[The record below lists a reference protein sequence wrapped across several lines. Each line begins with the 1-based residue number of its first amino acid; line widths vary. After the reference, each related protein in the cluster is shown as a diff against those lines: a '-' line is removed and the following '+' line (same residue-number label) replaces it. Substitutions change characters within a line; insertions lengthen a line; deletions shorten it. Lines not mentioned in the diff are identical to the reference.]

1 METNIEPYDDHDKN
15 DEWKHDHEYNERH
28 SEGIDFY
35 SIFSKSNVVLLL
47 WFLAIYIIVSFIIKN
62 IYQSSYG
69 NNELNL
75 FTSRTFDIILLLVVI
90 FIIIIVFRDTKNDD
104 QQNFLEKAG
113 QSIKN
118 YINDS
123 YSVFSTLLFIFFFY
137 LIIYLFGIPMD
148 TDNKSVFISVIETI
162 AWILFLLCFLNIFFY
177 SIFHLSII
185 DKLARIISNS
195 WKDMPSHHEYSK
207 WMPYTSTTTTTAN
220 ADVSADELLKINS
233 NTTTGNIKGNGNTSS
248 TSTSSTT
255 NDALLY
261 TLSGKAKVS
270 GTTTTTKSGMSRDG
284 HGGCHG
290 DDGSDDGDNNEKEV
304 FNISNNLYTY
314 KDAQAIC
321 KSYGARLATY
331 TDIEK
336 SYNDGAE
343 WCNYGWSDGQM
354 AFFPTQKDT
363 WNELQRDPD
372 TKNNCGRPG
381 VNGGYMANPYLKFGV
396 NCYGKKP
403 AKTDADIL
411 RMQRQK
417 DEIYA
422 KSPKDKELDEKV
434 NFWKQNSDSLLNINS
449 FNNDEWSK
457 Y

>member
-1 METNIEPYDDHDKN
+1 MIEPNIEPYDDHYKS
-15 DEWKHDHEYNERH
+15 DEWKHEHEHNERH
-28 SEGIDFY
+28 AEGVDLY
-35 SIFSKSNVVLLL
+35 SIFSKSNVILLL
-47 WFLAIYIIVSFIIKN
+47 WFLAIYIIISFIIKN

-75 FTSRTFDIILLLVVI
+75 FTSRTFDIILLLVLI
-90 FIIIIVFRDTKNDD
+90 FIIIIAYRDTKRND
-104 QQNFLEKAG
+104 QQNFLENTG

-123 YSVFSTLLFIFFFY
+123 YSVFSTFLFIFFFY

-148 TDNKSVFISVIETI
+148 SDNKSVFITIIETI

-185 DKLARIISNS
+185 DKLSGLISHL
-195 WKDMPSHHEYSK
+195 WKNMPASHEYSK
-207 WMPYTSTTTTTAN
+207 WLPYSSTTTAEL
-220 ADVSADELLKINS
+220 SADELLYLNS
-233 NTTTGNIKGNGNTSS
+233 ATTNGNGNIKGNGNTSA
-248 TSTSSTT
+248 TSTGTTSTT
-255 NDALLY
+255 NDTLLY

-270 GTTTTTKSGMSRDG
+270 TTETGSKRADGKCSGN
-284 HGGCHG
+284 
-290 DDGSDDGDNNEKEV
+290 DDESDDGDTSGKEV
-304 FNISNNLYTY
+304 FNISNNLYSY
-314 KDAQAIC
+314 KDAKAIC
-321 KSYGARLATY
+321 KSYGSRLATY

-336 SYNDGAE
+336 SYNDGGE
-343 WCNYGWSDGQM
+343 WCNYGWSEGQM

-363 WNELQRDPD
+363 WNELQKDEA

-381 VNGGYMANPYLKFGV
+381 INGGYMANPYLKFGV

-403 AKTDADIL
+403 IPTDADLL
-411 RMQRQK
+411 RMENQK
-417 DEIYA
+417 NEINA
-422 KSPKDKELDEKV
+422 ASPQDKELNQKV
-434 NFWKQNSDSLLNINS
+434 EFWKKNSDKLLNINS